1 MYKKTITYPSYDGV
15 ELTEDFYFNMNRAE
29 ILEMELST
37 EGGLENM
44 IKKIMDAQD
53 LVSLSKYFK
62 KIILMSY
69 GEKSPD
75 GKRFIKVRPDG
86 TRPCD
91 EFAQT
96 EAYSQ
101 LYVELATDAQ
111 AAADFVNGII
121 PSEYADEPAQKE
133 LTVVQAE

>member
-121 PSEYADEPAQKE
+121 PSEYVDEPAQKE

>member
-1 MYKKTITYPSYDGV
+1 MYKKTITYPNYDGV

-121 PSEYADEPAQKE
+121 PSEYVDEPAQKE